1 RRRIGRDASLMLI
14 PIQRAGARQ
23 CRTDIEPQGVISGA
37 LPARFP
43 FRRAQAAANAG
54 IRRTH
59 ISLRRAAGPRDL
71 GLDLATCAKAGIE
84 QPHRVELRQR
94 RAVIVEMLGLTAD
107 RPIPIEPEPAQIL
120 EDRLGVFRA
129 AARVVDVLD
138 AEQKA
143 PARFARRAPS
153 LQCRTHMAEMQIP
166 GRAWR
171 KPRDYAVSA
180 HASPPAA
187 ADDSRAADRVCLAI
201 ILSSF
206 RSRRRCWAS

>member
-1 RRRIGRDASLMLI
+1 G
-14 PIQRAGARQ
+14 
-23 CRTDIEPQGVISGA
+23 GA

-59 ISLRRAAGPRDL
+59 ISLRCAAGPRDL
-71 GLDLATCAKAGIE
+71 GLDLPSRAKTGIE
-84 QPHRVELRQR
+84 QPPHRVELRQR

-107 RPIPIEPEPAQIL
+107 RPIPIEPDPAQIL
-120 EDRLGVFRA
+120 DNSLGVFRA

-138 AEQKA
+138 AQQKA

-153 LQCRTHMAEMQIP
+153 LQRRTHMAEMQIP

-187 ADDSRAADRVCLAI
+187 ADDSRAADRLCLVM

-206 RSRRRCWAS
+206 RSRHRCWAS